1 MATGVEHMTFYVVM
15 DGSYFYKDTLQYL
28 NGNNVDIVLTK
39 KLEDA
44 KKMSSSVEA
53 KQKAKT
59 IDGRVVEFKS
69 SLLEDK

>member
-1 MATGVEHMTFYVVM
+1 MAMVVEHMTFYVVM
-15 DGSYFYKDTLQYL
+15 SGSYFYKGTLEYL
-28 NGNNVDIVLTK
+28 KDNGVEIVLTK
-39 KLEDA
+39 KLSDA

-69 SLLEDK
+69 SLLEDN

>member
-1 MATGVEHMTFYVVM
+1 MAMGVEHMTFYVVM
-15 DGSYFYKDTLQYL
+15 TGYYFYKDTLQDM
-28 NGNNVDIVLTK
+28 NSNNVDILLTK

-69 SLLEDK
+69 SLLDDN